1 MPTRTLITALA
12 LCWLAGLAHA
22 QAARFAGSWYCRYA
36 MEPFSGQ
43 PLDLHYWEY
52 RLYAQPDTSFTA
64 EGFYENPVVGRVP
77 VQMQGQYGPQPGYGN
92 AEVVF
97 LGTMYRAGSGQQPF
111 QMPAIM
117 SDPNTM
123 YFQFRG
129 NTHMTNITCSR

>member
-43 PLDLHYWEY
+43 
-52 RLYAQPDTSFTA
+52 
-64 EGFYENPVVGRVP
+64 
-77 VQMQGQYGPQPGYGN
+77 
-92 AEVVF
+92 
-97 LGTMYRAGSGQQPF
+97 QPF
-111 QMPAIM
+111 KMPAIM